1 MKFKSL
7 LIKTILAKSL
17 LLAFLVVSLPA
28 LANKELVSEAANRQ
42 PAIVHQAQQK
52 EAEDKLKT
60 LKKKSKKKPN
70 FLIFLVDD
78 MGWGDPGAFGG
89 GEAVGA
95 ATPNIDRL
103 AREGLKLTSTY
114 SQPLCTPTRAT
125 LLTGRLPVRHGLLR
139 PPQIGETGGL
149 EGEVTIAKLLSDAGY
164 YTALS
169 GKWHL
174 GESPSNQPQYNGF
187 DEYYGFLGS
196 TKNYTEWR
204 DPRINASLSNNE
216 SIVATIENSP
226 NFIKTLV
233 KARRNQPHEELYELD
248 IPAVANV
255 DIDLM
260 NNSIDMIKR
269 MKNQDKPWFLYHS
282 FGKVHFDNYP
292 ADGFKGSSKAK
303 GVYQDAVVEVDYIVG
318 QVIKALEE
326 TGQADNTLV
335 FFTSDNGVET
345 DTWPDSGYS
354 PFRGAKMSTWEGGV
368 RVPGIAWW
376 PGMIEAGRVS
386 DGLFDLADLFV
397 TLANIGQAK
406 VPADRYIDGVDQSS
420 FLLAD
425 GGESNRA
432 AVYYYMYEK
441 FSAIRVGPYKQ
452 HLYVLEPAASEG
464 IPGYINGSTLHKTAG
479 LYVYNLYLDPKER
492 RPYGIRAALITKQL
506 QGAIRNHKAT
516 FKDYPPKILMTLE

>member
-1 MKFKSL
+1 MKCKIL
-7 LIKTILAKSL
+7 LNNNFDKGL
-17 LLAFLVVSLPA
+17 LLAVLISIVPIAVGA
-28 LANKELVSEAANRQ
+28 EAVAKAENLE
-42 PAIVHQAQQK
+42 PAIIHQAQQK
-52 EAEDKLKT
+52 EAQDKLKAFE
-60 LKKKSKKKPN
+60 KKSKKKPN
-70 FLIFLVDD
+70 ILVFLVDD
-78 MGWGDPGAFGG
+78 MGWGDPGVYGG

-103 AREGLKLTSTY
+103 AKEGLRLTSTY

-139 PPQIGETGGL
+139 PPQIGETGGM
-149 EGEVTIAKLLSDAGY
+149 EGEITIATLLSDAGY

-216 SIVATIENSP
+216 TIVETIKNSP

-233 KARRNQPHEELYELD
+233 KARRNQPHEALYELD

-260 NNSIDMIKR
+260 NNSIDVIKR
-269 MKNQDKPWFLYHS
+269 MENQEKPWFLYHS

-292 ADGFKGSSKAK
+292 ADGFQGSSKAK

-318 QVIKALEE
+318 QVMKALKE
-326 TGQADNTLV
+326 TGQDKNTLV
-335 FFTSDNGVET
+335 FFTSDNGPET

-376 PGMIEAGRVS
+376 PGMIEADRVS
-386 DGLFDLADLFV
+386 DGLFDLADLFATFV
-397 TLANIGQAK
+397 NIGQAK
-406 VPADRYIDGVDQSS
+406 MPTDRYIDGIDQSS

-432 AVYYYMYEK
+432 AVYYYMLDK

-452 HLYVLEPAASEG
+452 HLYVVSPAASEG

-479 LYVYNLYLDPKER
+479 LYVFNLYLDPKER
-492 RPYGIRAALITKQL
+492 RPYGIRTALITKQL
-506 QGAIRNHKAT
+506 QGALKKHKAT
-516 FKDYPPKILMTLE
+516 FEDYPPKILMTLE